1 MPACV
6 GYSAHI
12 PFAKYLFNVVLI
24 LLQAGVQFYI
34 DSAKA
39 YHSLMSICMSFK
51 SLMPVCK

>member
-1 MPACV
+1 MLACV

-12 PFAKYLFNVVLI
+12 PLAKYLFNMLLI
-24 LLQAGVQFYI
+24 LLQASVQSYV